1 MTTNQL
7 VFIITVIA
15 FLLNLPFGILRKN
28 YKKFSVGWFVCIHAP
43 IPIVAILRISTHTNW
58 RYIPIFLISSILGQ
72 IIGAR
77 LPINFKSKN
86 SNIT

>member
-15 FLLNLPFGILRKN
+15 FLLNLPFGILRKR
-28 YKKFSVGWFVCIHAP
+28 YKKFSLGWFVCIHAP
-43 IPIVAILRISTHTNW
+43 IPIVAILRLSTHTSW

-77 LPINFKSKN
+77 LPSKFN
-86 SNIT
+86 NKIT